1 MRISVVRFTRRFGN
15 LWNEFIS
22 VENIDTAGWDH
33 AIKTTKQKGER
44 QMNKL
49 ITSLCAI
56 TIAGM
61 MFVPS
66 YGANMCV
73 QDDATMI
80 VLDPIITGTSNGS
93 NGTGKTWS
101 TKFSYGIISGIAACA
116 DDCATKGCVATNQN
130 MSVYSAGFLC
140 YCKMLRPALSRWVY
154 SGTRSSTHSNC
165 ASGCASYC
173 ASNVASEVAVRRGLY
188 RSVGI

>member
-1 MRISVVRFTRRFGN
+1 
-15 LWNEFIS
+15 
-22 VENIDTAGWDH
+22 
-33 AIKTTKQKGER
+33 
-44 QMNKL
+44 MNKL

-80 VLDPIITGTSNGS
+80 VLDPVINGKSNGS
-93 NGTGKTWS
+93 TGTGKTWS

-116 DDCATKGCVATNQN
+116 ADCKTGGCVATNQN
-130 MSVYSAGFLC
+130 MNVYSTGVYC

-154 SGTRSSTHSNC
+154 SGYMAPGNVSDHCTENC
-165 ASGCASYC
+165 ASPCASHA
-173 ASNVASEVAVRRGLY
+173 ASMVPLRRGLY